1 MVKIVPAGS
10 NVNLD
15 LDDPYDKLLR
25 TIQTASQVQGLV
37 NQSQLQKEKRNAIK
51 IQSLETSI
59 ANSVNN
65 IDKSNFSSLLS
76 GEESLKKL
84 RDNFVSENPN
94 LIDRADT
101 IYNTTLSTMINPVKK
116 THRDFGITRDNIENT
131 LSKLDEHILS
141 INGDG
146 SVVFKGDENL
156 FKDDY
161 QKLSTYINR
170 YETNMRNYNEVMPDD
185 NIDLFDSVSRAKTV
199 MNQLPQMMLGVF
211 DETEQ
216 KIYSDFINGGS
227 TEAVFKNSLKN
238 YYNQTAGR
246 VKNYVMPALRRE
258 MKNKYENEYLPLNSI
273 VSNIKND
280 TLPRLS
286 VNPELA
292 NKDNATY
299 IDDLDDEKSPKYF
312 LNGVEVGDFNNKDA
326 LLRQYQDQLEDIQF
340 EIENKDASYRGY
352 NLEQTGEAFSYAQE
366 LNSDGQ
372 WIWEPGAKG
381 EINPFLNEVQNA
393 KLNAKSDDKKKPAPD
408 DGKKDNNV
416 LFIFNEQKNIQE
428 SKYPKQ
434 AEKQLKKLI
443 ELQNKQ
449 NAVKYSNLKGTK
461 DISNFINQN
470 IQPGQITKEQ
480 FETFK
485 EKYDNLQIQFDDIN
499 KEQKEIQVDAFE
511 LNVTGRGTD
520 VPPKGT
526 EFGERWYQLDERK
539 RIIKSQLDLL
549 RVPYNVI
556 SKNFKYIDDKVE
568 KEKEKYNKIIL
579 RK

>member
-185 NIDLFDSVSRAKTV
+185 NIDLFDSVSRAKT
-199 MNQLPQMMLGVF
+199 
-211 DETEQ
+211 
-216 KIYSDFINGGS
+216 
-227 TEAVFKNSLKN
+227 
-238 YYNQTAGR
+238 
-246 VKNYVMPALRRE
+246 
-258 MKNKYENEYLPLNSI
+258 
-273 VSNIKND
+273 
-280 TLPRLS
+280 
-286 VNPELA
+286 
-292 NKDNATY
+292 
-299 IDDLDDEKSPKYF
+299 
-312 LNGVEVGDFNNKDA
+312 
-326 LLRQYQDQLEDIQF
+326 
-340 EIENKDASYRGY
+340 
-352 NLEQTGEAFSYAQE
+352 
-366 LNSDGQ
+366 
-372 WIWEPGAKG
+372 
-381 EINPFLNEVQNA
+381 
-393 KLNAKSDDKKKPAPD
+393 
-408 DGKKDNNV
+408 
-416 LFIFNEQKNIQE
+416 
-428 SKYPKQ
+428 
-434 AEKQLKKLI
+434 
-443 ELQNKQ
+443 
-449 NAVKYSNLKGTK
+449 
-461 DISNFINQN
+461 
-470 IQPGQITKEQ
+470 
-480 FETFK
+480 
-485 EKYDNLQIQFDDIN
+485 
-499 KEQKEIQVDAFE
+499 
-511 LNVTGRGTD
+511 
-520 VPPKGT
+520 
-526 EFGERWYQLDERK
+526 
-539 RIIKSQLDLL
+539 
-549 RVPYNVI
+549 
-556 SKNFKYIDDKVE
+556 
-568 KEKEKYNKIIL
+568 
-579 RK
+579 